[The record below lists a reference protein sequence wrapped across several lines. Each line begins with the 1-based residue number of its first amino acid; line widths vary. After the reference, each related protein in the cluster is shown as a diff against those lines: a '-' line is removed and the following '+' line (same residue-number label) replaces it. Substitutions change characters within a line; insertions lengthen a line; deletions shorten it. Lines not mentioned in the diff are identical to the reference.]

1 MRRGSALL
9 VCLILFTILLA
20 APVFADRSTEDL
32 QSKVIERFDA
42 PSAGADANSKYEYP
56 QNHKW
61 YVRGSKFFTGGI
73 DKVKFDWV
81 KTHPDAL
88 YPNGVPEGQDIR
100 SLGIQGAFDRK
111 GFNYLEIFPIEEKA
125 DKDGKP
131 IESSIP
137 IPGRAKNIDL
147 WVWGSN
153 YNYYVELQLRDYRGL
168 VHVVRLGDLNFR
180 GWKNMR
186 VEIPPYIPQDVTY
199 SPSRK
204 GLELV
209 KIVMWTRP
217 EEAVNNFFVYFDH
230 IKVLTDMFEQPY
242 DGSGLGD
249 QAVIDKLWAGSGQ
262 TK

>member
-1 MRRGSALL
+1 M
-9 VCLILFTILLA
+9 LFTILLA

-61 YVRGSKFFTGGI
+61 IVRGSKFFAGGP
-73 DKVKFDWV
+73 DKVKFDWI

-88 YPNGVPEGQDIR
+88 YPKGVPDGQVAN

-111 GFNYLEIFPIEEKA
+111 GYNYIELIPVEDQN

-131 IESSIP
+131 VETGIP
-137 IPGRAKNIDL
+137 IPGRAKFLDM

-153 YNYYVELQLRDYRGL
+153 YNYYVEIHLRDYRGL
-168 VHVVRLGDLNFR
+168 THVLKMGDLNYR
-180 GWKNMR
+180 GWKNLKID
-186 VEIPPYIPQDVTY
+186 IPGYIPQDVSY
-199 SPSRK
+199 VPSRK

-217 EEAVNNFFVYFDH
+217 EEAVNSFYVYFDQ
-230 IKVLTDMFEQPY
+230 IKVLTDMFEQPF
-242 DGSGLGD
+242 DGSGLSEQD
-249 QAVIDKLWAGSGQ
+249 TIDKLWAGSGQ
-262 TK
+262 KN